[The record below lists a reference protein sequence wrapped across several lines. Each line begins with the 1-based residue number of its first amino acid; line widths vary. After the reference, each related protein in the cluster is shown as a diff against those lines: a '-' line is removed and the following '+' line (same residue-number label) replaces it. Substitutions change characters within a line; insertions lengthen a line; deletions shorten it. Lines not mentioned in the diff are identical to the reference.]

1 MRPRVGFPS
10 GMDMDPFA
18 LDPGT
23 AERLVTG
30 AADAGD
36 APPAYRAVECALQAL
51 RAAPESAEWTGE
63 PAAVE
68 RIAAAVVVVRRDRP
82 TRRARRSHSRK
93 VRFAAATALA
103 GVLCVTGGFASA
115 GSLPQPAQDAASTV
129 LATVG
134 ISVPTGNHDPA
145 VIEAPP
151 TPASDPSAPP
161 TTGPAQPSPGR
172 PDPALGGPPAAPA
185 SPAGPGDS
193 PSADP
198 AAPAQG
204 APPSTA
210 NGHAKEHSPDGS
222 PPAGLGN
229 GKNH

>member
-1 MRPRVGFPS
+1 MTPRVGFPS

-30 AADAGD
+30 AVDAGD
-36 APPAYRAVECALQAL
+36 APPAYRAVASTLQAL

-68 RIAAAVVVVRRDRP
+68 QIAAAVVVVRRVRP
-82 TRRARRSHSRK
+82 TRRARRSRSRR

-115 GSLPQPAQDAASTV
+115 GSLPPPAQVAASTV

-134 ISVPTGNHDPA
+134 ISVPAGDHDPA
-145 VIEAPP
+145 VIDAPP

-161 TTGPAQPSPGR
+161 TTGPGQPSPAR
-172 PDPALGGPPAAPA
+172 PDPTLGGPPAAPA
-185 SPAGPGDS
+185 NPAAPGNS
-193 PSADP
+193 HSADP
-198 AAPAQG
+198 GAPAQDT
-204 APPSTA
+204 PPSTA
-210 NGHAKEHSPDGS
+210 NDHAKEHSPNGS
-222 PPAGLGN
+222 PPADPGN
-229 GKNH
+229 GKNR

>member
-1 MRPRVGFPS
+1 MTPRVGFPS

-18 LDPGT
+18 LDSGT

-36 APPAYRAVECALQAL
+36 APPAYRAVARALQAL

-68 RIAAAVVVVRRDRP
+68 QIATAVVVVRRVRP
-82 TRRARRSHSRK
+82 LRRARRSRSRTM
-93 VRFAAATALA
+93 RFAAATALA

-134 ISVPTGNHDPA
+134 ISVPTGDHDPA
-145 VIEAPP
+145 VIDVPP

-161 TTGPAQPSPGR
+161 TTGSGQPSRGR

-185 SPAGPGDS
+185 SPAAPGNS
-193 PSADP
+193 HG
-198 AAPAQG
+198 APAHG
-204 APPSTA
+204 TPASTA
-210 NGHAKEHSPDGS
+210 NGHAKMHSPNGS

-229 GKNH
+229 GKSR